1 MRGKMGKDERVC
13 RKVEETERRREGE
26 EGNRRDKHEREKVR
40 ETVRKTGAMSK
51 HQKGEA
57 EGCCMH

>member
-1 MRGKMGKDERVC
+1 MC

-40 ETVRKTGAMSK
+40 ETVRKTGVMSK

-57 EGCCMH
+57 EGHCMH